1 MKSVT
6 PRNRPLQQ
14 KNTCRNHSPQVV
26 AKSKNKENVPPSQK
40 NVKNLGDD
48 EQSLKI
54 CL

>member
-6 PRNRPLQQ
+6 PRNRPIQQ
-14 KNTCRNHSPQVV
+14 KNTNRNHSPQVV
-26 AKSKNKENVPPSQK
+26 AKSKNKENIPPSQK
-40 NVKNLGDD
+40 AVKNSGDD

>member
-6 PRNRPLQQ
+6 PRNRPIQQ

-48 EQSLKI
+48 EQ
-54 CL
+54 

>member
-6 PRNRPLQQ
+6 PRSRHIQT
-14 KNTCRNHSPQVV
+14 KAISRNHSPIVF
-26 AKSKNKENVPPSQK
+26 AKSKNKENIPPSQK
-40 NVKNLGDD
+40 MVKNSGDD